1 MSENTNIWKL
11 VLKEKIIIPKEKI
24 NELKKNIFHK
34 LKNKWEEYLI
44 ENRNIIPTLLLI
56 LNKTSSNITYT
67 KEDLFNINNMYKLF
81 SDITRVKKE
90 LQKDLEKMN
99 KSSNKEVII
108 KLWRSISIIDGF
120 IEFYSHY
127 LEDIISIQNLTIEEN
142 NYIKIDVS
150 KILFLNKKNK
160 KLAINL
166 IKEIVEGYSLKDLKI
181 SKTNY
186 KNTLIYKIL
195 NPEWKYIVLGNINVI
210 NLFK

>member
-67 KEDLFNINNMYKLF
+67 EEDLFNINNMYKLF

-210 NLFK
+210 TLFK